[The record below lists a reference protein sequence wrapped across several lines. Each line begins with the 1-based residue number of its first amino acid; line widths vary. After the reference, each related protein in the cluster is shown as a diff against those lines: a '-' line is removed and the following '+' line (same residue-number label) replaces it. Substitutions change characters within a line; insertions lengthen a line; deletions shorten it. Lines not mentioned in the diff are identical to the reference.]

1 MGSESKEL
9 SIRFKAVIL
18 AVGEIICKR
27 AGGLGELKKKGWYLP
42 SLSVIPQSGILS
54 SAYLKTSPGHAF
66 LIQELKMKP
75 VRTEKQIILIK
86 ILLVYFS
93 HHFKSV
99 NLRINQLLWIPC
111 KT

>member
-18 AVGEIICKR
+18 VVGEIICKR
-27 AGGLGELKKKGWYLP
+27 AGRLGGEEKGWYLP
-42 SLSVIPQSGILS
+42 SPSVIPQSGILS
-54 SAYLKTSPGHAF
+54 SAYLKISPGHAF

-75 VRTEKQIILIK
+75 VRIGKQIILTK
-86 ILLVYFS
+86 MLLVYFS